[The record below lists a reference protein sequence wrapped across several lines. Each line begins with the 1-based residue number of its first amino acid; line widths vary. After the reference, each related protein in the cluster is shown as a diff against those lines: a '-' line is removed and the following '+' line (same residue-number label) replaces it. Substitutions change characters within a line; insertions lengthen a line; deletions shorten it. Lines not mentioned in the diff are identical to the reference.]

1 MSYIPRQYQA
11 FQEEI
16 ERHYD
21 EYIFINDLKDI
32 TEGVLK
38 FSIHDPQHHIERY
51 VELIKK
57 VYQSI

>member
-1 MSYIPRQYQA
+1 MMNI
-11 FQEEI
+11 
-16 ERHYD
+16 
-21 EYIFINDLKDI
+21 IFINDLKDI

-57 VYQSI
+57 KFTKAFKDYDIRK